1 MPNAKQ
7 PQGGTDIL
15 PGAIAALALLILAL
29 PLHLPFLI
37 ALGAAALTYLGL
49 FWLRR
54 EPAPAPTEA
63 PRASLPQMRAE
74 IESLSRQITMPEIR
88 GRVSAIG
95 AQAEQV
101 GRYLAAHPE
110 SADQWQDYVG
120 ECLKSALA
128 GTRQF
133 VGLSPYLSDPAAP
146 AIVKFGEF
154 LATLSQTL
162 DGLYRKLV
170 AEDAASFGSQIDTYK
185 NTLRDINQVYLGG
198 ESPPQ

>member
-1 MPNAKQ
+1 MPIA
-7 PQGGTDIL
+7 PRPPSGTDIL
-15 PGAIAALALLILAL
+15 PGIIAAFSLPLLALG
-29 PLHLPFLI
+29 LHVPFLA
-37 ALGAAALTYLGL
+37 ALVAAALIYLGL

-54 EPAPAPTEA
+54 EPAPAPTAA
-63 PRASLPQMRAE
+63 PASLAQMRAE
-74 IESLSRQITMPEIR
+74 IENLSRQIAAPDIR
-88 GRVSAIG
+88 QRVSALG
-95 AQAEQV
+95 AQAEQM

-110 SADQWQDYVG
+110 SADQWQDYVD

-133 VGLSPYLSDPAAP
+133 VGLSPYLSDPSAP

-154 LATLSQTL
+154 LTTLSQTL
-162 DGLYRKLV
+162 DSVYQKLI
-170 AEDAASFGSQIDTYK
+170 ADDAANFGSQIDTYK